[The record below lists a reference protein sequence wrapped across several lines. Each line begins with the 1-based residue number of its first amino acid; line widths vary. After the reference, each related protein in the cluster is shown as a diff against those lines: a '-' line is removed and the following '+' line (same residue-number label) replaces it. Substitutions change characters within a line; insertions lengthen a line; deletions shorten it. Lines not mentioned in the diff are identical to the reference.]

1 MRFDNIR
8 GVGEA
13 YVHGYHEREQERLL
27 DQARRW
33 SSSSTTTPTTSPA
46 AVCSRPDAASARR
59 RSPSPAGVPSRR
71 TDRMTG

>member
-27 DQARRW
+27 DQAA
-33 SSSSTTTPTTSPA
+33 TLVELLHHDTHY
-46 AVCSRPDAASARR
+46 
-59 RSPSPAGVPSRR
+59 PSPAGCSRWR
-71 TDRMTG
+71 VATL